1 MLKLKAIYA
10 VLARLSKREKV
21 ILYGTALFI
30 FLMLLDRMIIYPVF
44 QRMGYLD
51 EEIRRREYTI
61 RKNMH
66 ILAQKDRILSES
78 AKYAPF
84 LSSLKSE
91 EEEITSLLKEVE
103 ILANKASVY
112 LVDLKPVGSK
122 EIGGSKKYVVT
133 LNCEAQM
140 EQIINFMY
148 SIENSNKLLI
158 IEKYQITPKSRE
170 SSLAKCSL
178 NISKIVMP

>member
-1 MLKLKAIYA
+1 MLKLKAVYS
-10 VLARLSKREKV
+10 VLSRLSKREKLV
-21 ILYGTALFI
+21 LYGAVLFV

-44 QRMGYLD
+44 HRMEYLD
-51 EEIRRREYTI
+51 EEIKNRESI
-61 RKNMH
+61 VRKNMH

-78 AKYAPF
+78 TKYAPF

-103 ILANKASVY
+103 VLANKASVY

-122 EIGGSKKYVVT
+122 DVGTSKKYIVS

-140 EQIINFMY
+140 EQVINFMY
-148 SIENSNKLLI
+148 SIENSSKLLL
-158 IEKYQITPKSRE
+158 IEKYQITPKSRD
-170 SSLAKCSL
+170 SSVAKCSL
-178 NISKIVMP
+178 TISKIVMP